1 MIQSKK
7 TTHQLREK
15 FAKRHKQAVTK
26 LLTVHE
32 PVIKQLPFKKQF
44 AIPELGTTPMQML
57 SAGLL
62 SGALLLGQP
71 VFSLLPSPT
80 TNAQQVNQSILDG
93 YNSESNQPQL
103 KIQTKTAFI
112 DLLNRSLPKKVQ
124 QLSSPQSQ
132 QISQIIKDATGI
144 NATPTLNSKSLNTD
158 YGFMGYEQHLYRYPG
173 DSINDHEDNKREG
186 IAPKTG
192 AWGYF
197 ASSSKNLTPEL
208 IEKEK
213 YYFAV
218 QTFKIPGWNTNWYQL
233 KDWYKYRKMI
243 AVNPKTGDM
252 VVGVVADAGPAVWTG
267 KQFGGSPEVMEN
279 LHINTGY
286 KKGEVILFFVE
297 DPDNKIALG
306 PIVLQ

>member
-7 TTHQLREK
+7 TTHQLKEQ

-32 PVIKQLPFKKQF
+32 PVFKQLPFKKQF
-44 AIPELGTTPMQML
+44 IIPELGTTPMQML

-71 VFSLLPSPT
+71 VFGLLPSPV
-80 TNAQQVNQSILDG
+80 TNAQQIDHSILDG
-93 YNSESNQPQL
+93 YNTESNQPQL
-103 KIQTKTAFI
+103 KIQTKNAFI
-112 DLLNRSLPKKVQ
+112 DLINRSLPNKVQ
-124 QLSSPQSQ
+124 TLSGSQSQ
-132 QISQIIKDATGI
+132 RISQIIKDATGI
-144 NATPTLNSKSLNTD
+144 NAVSSLDFKTLNAD
-158 YGFMGYEQHLYRYPG
+158 YGYIGYEQHLYRYPG
-173 DSINDHEDNKREG
+173 DSINGHEDNKREG

-197 ASSSKNLTPEL
+197 ANSSNNLTSEL
-208 IEKEK
+208 VEKEK

-267 KQFGGSPEVMEN
+267 KQFGGSPEVMES

-286 KKGEVILFFVE
+286 KKGEVILFFV
-297 DPDNKIALG
+297 DDLDNSIPLG
-306 PIVLQ
+306 PILLN